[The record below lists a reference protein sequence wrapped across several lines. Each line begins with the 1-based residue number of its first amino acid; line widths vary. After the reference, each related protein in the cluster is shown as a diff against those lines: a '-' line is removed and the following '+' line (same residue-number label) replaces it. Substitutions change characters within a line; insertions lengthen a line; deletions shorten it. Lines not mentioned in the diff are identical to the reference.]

1 MFSKRIGIDLGTANV
16 LVFESSRGIILD
28 EPAVVALTERDGNVV
43 AVGDDAKLM
52 IGARVNETRT
62 IRDHFWYGYIDE
74 ISLWNTFLADST
86 IKFQYKHPDKL
97 GDYYLDPYHNS
108 LIGLWRFNLTEPQL
122 IAEDDSKYAN
132 NGIIYT
138 LNGFRIELSQKGIQ

>member
-52 IGARVNETRT
+52 IGRHPGTIQVIRPMRDGVIADYVITESMLRYFISRV
-62 IRDHFWYGYIDE
+62 
-74 ISLWNTFLADST
+74 
-86 IKFQYKHPDKL
+86 L
-97 GDYYLDPYHNS
+97 G
-108 LIGLWRFNLTEPQL
+108 RFNIIKPEVMICVPVGVTGSLFALFFLSLE
-122 IAEDDSKYAN
+122 
-132 NGIIYT
+132 GILQDMI
-138 LNGFRIELSQKGIQ
+138 